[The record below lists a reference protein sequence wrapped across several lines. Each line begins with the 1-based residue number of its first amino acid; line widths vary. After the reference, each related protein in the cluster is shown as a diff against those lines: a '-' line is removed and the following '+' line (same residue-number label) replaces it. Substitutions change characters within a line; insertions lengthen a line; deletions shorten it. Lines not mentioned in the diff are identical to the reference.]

1 MTLYITI
8 EILEWIAMVLVLF
21 AFYLNTRQIISSSSN
36 LFLAM
41 NILSGLFMAINSGY
55 HNAYPSM
62 AANLIWLTIAAASL
76 LKIKKWKYD
85 RKTLERNN

>member
-1 MTLYITI
+1 
-8 EILEWIAMVLVLF
+8 
-21 AFYLNTRQIISSSSN
+21 
-36 LFLAM
+36 M

-55 HNAYPSM
+55 HNDYPSM